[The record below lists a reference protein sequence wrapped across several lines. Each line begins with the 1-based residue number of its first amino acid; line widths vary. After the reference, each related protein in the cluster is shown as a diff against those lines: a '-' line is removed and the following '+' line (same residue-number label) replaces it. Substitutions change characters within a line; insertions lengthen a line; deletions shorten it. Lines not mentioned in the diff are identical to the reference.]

1 MLEHAVADRVFG
13 KFLQSY
19 LYKLLRDFLRTT
31 VRESPVM
38 QVGVASHR
46 VGHGGSFTR

>member
-1 MLEHAVADRVFG
+1 MLKHAVAACVFG
-13 KFLQSY
+13 KFLQPY

-31 VRESPVM
+31 VRESPTA

-46 VGHGGSFTR
+46 VGHGGSITR